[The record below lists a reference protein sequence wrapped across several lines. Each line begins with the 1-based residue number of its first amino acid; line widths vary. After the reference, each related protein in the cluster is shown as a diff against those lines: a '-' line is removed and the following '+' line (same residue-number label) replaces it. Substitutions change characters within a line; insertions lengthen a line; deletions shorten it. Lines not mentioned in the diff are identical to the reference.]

1 MRKVK
6 FHSSALWR
14 SQRFQK
20 DGVRDVFVVAHPI
33 LLKFFSEYGPFET
46 KRHHSEGNFGFEID
60 GRWSGVRLPVASQ
73 DVSRYAS
80 S

>member
-1 MRKVK
+1 MEQ
-6 FHSSALWR
+6 WR
-14 SQRFQK
+14 GRSDQRFPK
-20 DGVRDVFVVAHPI
+20 DGGRDVFVVAPPI
-33 LLKFFSEYGPFET
+33 LLKFFSGYGPFET
-46 KRHHSEGNFGFEID
+46 KRHHSEGNFGLEID